1 MNLQY
6 YYSIVIYG
14 VKALTY
20 IVIEDYG
27 KTPAPNKCFTCVMT
41 HMITKNSW
49 DDSWI
54 QQVFYLLRRT
64 VMNLDRKYSV
74 ESSNSY
80 SLSEKS
86 AALEADAAFYKYR
99 MRGWRVKAS
108 LYCPSE
114 YYLETFM
121 IQHKIETKQ
130 DGKKKKKKEKG
141 KD

>member
-1 MNLQY
+1 
-6 YYSIVIYG
+6 
-14 VKALTY
+14 
-20 IVIEDYG
+20 
-27 KTPAPNKCFTCVMT
+27 
-41 HMITKNSW
+41 
-49 DDSWI
+49 
-54 QQVFYLLRRT
+54 
-64 VMNLDRKYSV
+64 MNLDRKYSV

-130 DGKKKKKKEKG
+130 DGENKKKKRQGLKSRKKKWERKNMIEKDKKKVYMYKQRG
-141 KD
+141 KEICFLCSRGML

>member
-1 MNLQY
+1 
-6 YYSIVIYG
+6 
-14 VKALTY
+14 
-20 IVIEDYG
+20 
-27 KTPAPNKCFTCVMT
+27 
-41 HMITKNSW
+41 
-49 DDSWI
+49 
-54 QQVFYLLRRT
+54 
-64 VMNLDRKYSV
+64 MNLDRKYSV

-130 DGKKKKKKEKG
+130 DGENKKKKKARTKKQEEEVREEEHDRKRQKKSIHVQTEG
-141 KD
+141 EGNMFSLQQRNAVALPGWPKAK